1 MRTFSPKKTLLRR
14 LFAVREITVSLP
26 EGRSYRV
33 FIDPL
38 LFSQDDWLQ
47 EVSFPSR
54 RGVILTN
61 DLVEALHAERV
72 QRFFVQRG
80 YAVDVVAIPDG
91 EEHKNLATV
100 ERVYHRLLA
109 LDLDRKSF
117 LLALGGGVI
126 TDLAGFVASTFLRG
140 IAYYQIPTSL
150 LAQVDSSV
158 GGKTGVNLEEGKNL
172 VGTFYQPSGVFID
185 LSFLETLP
193 EREYREGLAEVA
205 KAAFLEGEDFTT
217 FLLKHTEDILGR
229 KGTILEEMIA
239 RSIAFKK
246 AVVERDEREGGLR
259 SILNYGHTIGHA
271 LEKAMGYGVLRHGEA
286 VSVGMR
292 GEALLACALGV
303 GTEEVYTIQKTVL
316 EKLGLPLRAPQ
327 KINLNA
333 FFSALWRDKKREGQ
347 KVRCTLLADLGK
359 PVTGVEVEKS
369 AILKVLPEICE
380 VEG

>member
-1 MRTFSPKKTLLRR
+1 M
-14 LFAVREITVSLP
+14 REITVSLP

-61 DLVEALHAERV
+61 DLVETLHAERV
-72 QRFFVQRG
+72 QRFFAQRG

-316 EKLGLPLRAPQ
+316 EKLGLPLRTPQ
-327 KINLNA
+327 KINLNT

>member
-1 MRTFSPKKTLLRR
+1 M
-14 LFAVREITVSLP
+14 REIVVSLS

-33 FIDPL
+33 FIGPS
-38 LFSQDDWLQ
+38 LFLRDDWLQ
-47 EVSFPSR
+47 EVPFPSR

-61 DLVEALHAERV
+61 DLVKVLHAERV

-100 ERVYHRLLA
+100 EKVYHRLLA

-117 LLALGGGVI
+117 ILALGGGVI

-205 KAAFLEGEDFTT
+205 KTAFLEGKDFTT
-217 FLLKHTEDILGR
+217 FLLEHAEDILGR
-229 KGTILEEMIA
+229 KGTVLEEVVA

-246 AVVERDEREGGLR
+246 AVVEKDEREGGLR

-271 LEKAMGYGVLRHGEA
+271 LEKGNGLRCASPRRSSERGDERRSVPCMRSGDRYRRGLRHPEG
-286 VSVGMR
+286 
-292 GEALLACALGV
+292 
-303 GTEEVYTIQKTVL
+303 VL
-316 EKLGLPLRAPQ
+316 EKLGLPLRVPQ

-359 PVTGVEVEKS
+359 PVTGVEVEKA

>member
-1 MRTFSPKKTLLRR
+1 M
-14 LFAVREITVSLP
+14 REIVVSLS

-33 FIDPL
+33 FIGPS
-38 LFSQDDWLQ
+38 LFLRDDWLQ
-47 EVSFPSR
+47 EVPFPSR

-61 DLVEALHAERV
+61 DLVKVLHAERV

-80 YAVDVVAIPDG
+80 YAVDVVAVPDG

-100 ERVYHRLLA
+100 EKVYHRLLA

-117 LLALGGGVI
+117 ILALGGGVI

-205 KAAFLEGEDFTT
+205 KTAFLEGKDFTT
-217 FLLKHTEDILGR
+217 FLLEHAEDILGR
-229 KGTILEEMIA
+229 KGTVLEEVVA

-246 AVVERDEREGGLR
+246 AVVEKDEREGGLR

-292 GEALLACALGV
+292 GEAFLACALGI
-303 GTEEVYTIQKTVL
+303 GTEEVYAIQKAVL
-316 EKLGLPLRAPQ
+316 EKLGLPLRVPQ

-359 PVTGVEVEKS
+359 PVTGVEVEKA